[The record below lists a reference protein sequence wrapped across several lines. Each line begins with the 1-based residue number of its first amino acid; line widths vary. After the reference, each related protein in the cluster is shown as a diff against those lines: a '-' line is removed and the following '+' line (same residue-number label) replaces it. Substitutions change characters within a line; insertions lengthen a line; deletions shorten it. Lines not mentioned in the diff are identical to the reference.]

1 MQDPATPER
10 DDRAPDPSA
19 TAILLTRARSGDTDA
34 REELFR
40 RFFPILRQWAHRRL
54 PSSARDLNDTM
65 DLVQMTLL
73 RALNRIDQF
82 ESRGEGAFL
91 AYLRQILLNEI
102 RRESHRA
109 ARRGP
114 HDTLDETMVSPHAS
128 IVERVIGAEQMER
141 YQRGLEELSEEQRVA
156 VLLRLEFNYSYEQIA
171 DAVNKA
177 SPDAAR
183 MMVGRALARLAEIID
198 DHGR

>member
-1 MQDPATPER
+1 
-10 DDRAPDPSA
+10 
-19 TAILLTRARSGDTDA
+19 
-34 REELFR
+34 
-40 RFFPILRQWAHRRL
+40 
-54 PSSARDLNDTM
+54 
-65 DLVQMTLL
+65 
-73 RALNRIDQF
+73 
-82 ESRGEGAFL
+82 
-91 AYLRQILLNEI
+91 
-102 RRESHRA
+102 
-109 ARRGP
+109 
-114 HDTLDETMVSPHAS
+114 MVSPHAS